1 MLESSA
7 EKGGGCEVT
16 CNLLRHAPQPQLRT
30 QRPPSYGI
38 SSEWQMFSDSGLTA
52 LNSYTNMQSSE
63 NERHVRRH
71 HPAKLTPRIAECLT
85 CVHQVISTDFIL
97 LLFVLFFI
105 IGVENV
111 TEWR

>member
-1 MLESSA
+1 
-7 EKGGGCEVT
+7 
-16 CNLLRHAPQPQLRT
+16 
-30 QRPPSYGI
+30 
-38 SSEWQMFSDSGLTA
+38 MFSDSGLTA

-85 CVHQVISTDFIL
+85 CVHQVISI
-97 LLFVLFFI
+97 FVLFFI

-111 TEWR
+111 TEW